1 MDVAVVGAG
10 LMGSV
15 IARDLASAPDVKRV
29 VVVDSDNSKLRL
41 ASGDSRKIKAVAIDV
56 NNRRRLSRILADVD
70 ACVVAL
76 PHGISVAVDR
86 ISLES
91 GTNVLDLAFED
102 SQMKLDHLARRK
114 KSVLIPGCG
123 LAPGLSN
130 ILVLHGSR
138 FLDEAYEG
146 HIWVGGIPQDPQ
158 PPLGYR
164 LVFSIKGLL
173 NEYLSLARIMRNGEI
188 VSVDPF
194 SEVEEAFF
202 PSPVGRCEAFF
213 TDGLATLLYS
223 KRKFKQLDER
233 TVRWPGHAEKIR
245 FMIRAGFF
253 EKRRIMVDG
262 GEVSPLDF
270 SSALLTRLLK
280 QGDDRDVTVMRVE
293 TSGIKEGRHVTI
305 KHELLDKYDEKTAT
319 TSMGRTTGFTCS
331 IICRMVG
338 RGEIEG
344 KGLLPPEEALDNAR
358 VEKLLRELSAKGVEV
373 RESVQSREDHKR
385 PTLDSSH

>member
-1 MDVAVVGAG
+1 MDIAVVGAG

-15 IARDLASAPDVKRV
+15 IARDLANARDVKRV

-41 ASGDSRKIKAVAIDV
+41 VSKESGKTRTVAIDV
-56 NNRRRLSRILADVD
+56 NNRRRLSRVLADVD

-102 SQMKLDHLARRK
+102 SQMKLDRLAKEK

-130 ILVLHGSR
+130 ILVVHGSR
-138 FLDEAYEG
+138 FLKEAHEG
-146 HIWVGGIPQDPQ
+146 HIWVGGIPQNPQ
-158 PPLGYR
+158 PPLGYT

-173 NEYLSLARIMRNGEI
+173 NEYLSRARIMRNGKI

-194 SEVEEAFF
+194 SEVEEVSF

-213 TDGLATLLYS
+213 TDGLATLLHS

-233 TVRWPGHAEKIR
+233 TVRWTGHAEKMR
-245 FMIRAGFF
+245 FMIQAGFF
-253 EKRRIMVDG
+253 ERRRIKVDG

-270 SSALLTRLLK
+270 SSALLTQLLK
-280 QGDDRDVTVMRVE
+280 RGDHRDVTVMRVE
-293 TSGIKEGRHVTI
+293 TSGIKEGKHVTVR
-305 KHELLDKYDEKTAT
+305 HELLDKYDETTET

-331 IICRMVG
+331 IISQMVG

-344 KGLLPPEEALDNAR
+344 RGLLPPEEALDNAK
-358 VEKLLRELSAKGVEV
+358 VEKLLRELAARGVKV
-373 RESVQSREDHKR
+373 TESIQNTEDFNR
-385 PTLDSSH
+385 PTIDPSH

>member
-15 IARDLASAPDVKRV
+15 IARDLASASDVKRV
-29 VVVDSDNSKLRL
+29 VVIDSDNSKLRL
-41 ASGDSRKIKAVAIDV
+41 VSRESRKIKTVAIDV
-56 NNRRRLSRILADVD
+56 NNRSRLSRVLADVD

-102 SQMKLDHLARRK
+102 SQMKLGHLARRK

-130 ILVLHGSR
+130 ILVVHGSR
-138 FLDEAYEG
+138 FLDEAHEG

-173 NEYLSLARIMRNGEI
+173 NEYLSRARIMRKGEI

-194 SEVEEAFF
+194 SEVEEVSF

-223 KRKFKQLDER
+223 RRKFKQLDER

-253 EKRRIMVDG
+253 EKRRIKVDG

-293 TSGIKEGRHVTI
+293 TSGIKEGRHVMVR
-305 KHELLDKYDEKTAT
+305 HELLDKYDEKTAT

-344 KGLLPPEEALDNAR
+344 QGLLPPEEALDSAR
-358 VEKLLRELSAKGVEV
+358 VAALLRELSRKGVEV
-373 RESVQSREDHKR
+373 RESVQRREDSRR
-385 PTLDSSH
+385 PTRDSS

>member
-1 MDVAVVGAG
+1 
-10 LMGSV
+10 MGSV
-15 IARDLASAPDVKRV
+15 IARDLANAPHVKRV

-41 ASGDSRKIKAVAIDV
+41 VSRESRKITRVAIDV
-56 NNRRRLSRILADVD
+56 NNRRRLSRVLADVD

-76 PHGISVAVDR
+76 PHGISVPVDR

-130 ILVLHGSR
+130 ILLVHGSR
-138 FLDEAYEG
+138 FLDEAHEG
-146 HIWVGGIPQDPQ
+146 HIWVGGIPQNPQ

-173 NEYLSLARIMRNGEI
+173 NEYLSRARIMRDGEI

-194 SEVEEAFF
+194 SEVEEVSF
-202 PSPVGRCEAFF
+202 PGPVGRCEAFF

-223 KRKFKQLDER
+223 RRKFKQLDER

-253 EKRRIMVDG
+253 EKRRIKVDG

-270 SSALLTRLLK
+270 SSALLARLLK

-293 TSGIKEGRHVTI
+293 TSGIKEGRHVTVR
-305 KHELLDKYDEKTAT
+305 HELLDKYDEKTAT

-358 VEKLLRELSAKGVEV
+358 VGTLLRELSGKGVEV
-373 RESVQSREDHKR
+373 RESVLSR
-385 PTLDSSH
+385 